1 VSDAATALLV
11 AGATVAALMVVTWLA
26 SLPLRNASIVDLI
39 WGLGFVL
46 VAWAV
51 RLTVDGNSAR
61 QWLLVGMTTL
71 WGLRLSIYLTWRNH
85 GNGED
90 FRYQAMRR
98 RWGARFWWVS
108 LLTVFALQ
116 GVLMW
121 TVSLGVQLGQVP
133 DSPGLGVIAAVGV
146 LVWVVG
152 LAFEAIGDAQ
162 LARFKADPANRGRV
176 MDRGLWRYTRHP
188 NYFGDACVWWGI
200 ALVAAE
206 SGLGAVGI
214 VGAVVMTVLLRRVSG
229 VTLLEKSLTKRRAG
243 YDEYVARTSPFIPR
257 PPRRPSEAGVTS
269 GGPRA
274 SR

>member
-1 VSDAATALLV
+1 MLVAAATI
-11 AGATVAALMVVTWLA
+11 AALMLVTWLV

-61 QWLLVGMTTL
+61 QWLLVAMVTI

-90 FRYQAMRR
+90 YRYQAMRR
-98 RWGARFWWVS
+98 HWGPRFWWVS
-108 LLTVFALQ
+108 LFTVFVLQ

-121 TVSLGVQLGQVP
+121 TVSIGVQLGQVP
-133 DSPGLGVIAAVGV
+133 DTPGLGPLAALGV
-146 LVWVVG
+146 LVWLVG
-152 LAFEAIGDAQ
+152 ITFEAVGDAQ
-162 LARFKADPANRGRV
+162 LARFKGDPANRGKV

-206 SGLGAVGI
+206 SGLGAFGI
-214 VGAVVMTVLLRRVSG
+214 IGAVVMTVLLRRVSG
-229 VTLLEKSLTKRRAG
+229 VTLLEKSLKKRREG
-243 YDEYVARTSPFIPR
+243 YEEYIARTSPFVPR
-257 PPRRPSEAGVTS
+257 PPRTPST
-269 GGPRA
+269 
-274 SR
+274 

>member
-1 VSDAATALLV
+1 MSDAATAMLV
-11 AGATVAALMVVTWLA
+11 AAGTVAALMLLTWLV

-61 QWLLVGMTTL
+61 QWLLVAMVTI

-90 FRYQAMRR
+90 YRYQAMRR
-98 RWGARFWWVS
+98 HWGPRFWWVS
-108 LLTVFALQ
+108 LFTVFVLQ

-121 TVSLGVQLGQVP
+121 TVSIGVQLGQVP
-133 DSPGLGVIAAVGV
+133 DTPGLGPLAALGV
-146 LVWVVG
+146 LVWLVG
-152 LAFEAIGDAQ
+152 ITFEAVGDAQ
-162 LARFKADPANRGRV
+162 LARFKGDPENRGKV

-188 NYFGDACVWWGI
+188 NYFGDACVWWGV

-229 VTLLEKSLTKRRAG
+229 VTLLEKSLKKRREG
-243 YDEYVARTSPFIPR
+243 YEEYIARTSPFIPR
-257 PPRRPSEAGVTS
+257 RPRKTS
-269 GGPRA
+269 A
-274 SR
+274 

>member
-1 VSDAATALLV
+1 MSPTATAMLV
-11 AGATVAALMVVTWLA
+11 AAGTIAALMVLTWLI

-51 RLTVDGNSAR
+51 RLTVEGNGAR
-61 QWLLVGMTTL
+61 QWLLVGMVTV
-71 WGLRLSIYLTWRNH
+71 WGLRLSGYLTWRNH
-85 GNGED
+85 GQGED

-98 RWGARFWWVS
+98 HWGPRFWWVS
-108 LLTVFALQ
+108 LGTVFLLQ

-121 TVSLGVQLGQVP
+121 SVSIGVQLGQVP
-133 DSPGLGVIAAVGV
+133 ATPGLGVLAALGVVVWAVG
-146 LVWVVG
+146 LT
-152 LAFEAIGDAQ
+152 FEAVGDAQ
-162 LARFKADPANRGRV
+162 LARFKADPGNRGRV

-214 VGAVVMTVLLRRVSG
+214 AGAVVMTVLLRRVSG
-229 VTLLEKSLTKRRAG
+229 VTLLEKSLRKRREG
-243 YDEYVARTSPFIPR
+243 YEEYVARTSPFVPR
-257 PPRRPSEAGVTS
+257 PPRRG
-269 GGPRA
+269 
-274 SR
+274 

>member
-1 VSDAATALLV
+1 VSDAATAMLV
-11 AGATVAALMVVTWLA
+11 AAGTVAALMLLTWLV

-61 QWLLVGMTTL
+61 QWLLVAMVTI

-90 FRYQAMRR
+90 YRYQAMRR
-98 RWGARFWWVS
+98 HWGPRFWWVS
-108 LLTVFALQ
+108 LFTVFVLQ

-121 TVSLGVQLGQVP
+121 TVSIGVQLGQVP
-133 DSPGLGVIAAVGV
+133 DTPGLGPLAALGV
-146 LVWVVG
+146 LVWLVG
-152 LAFEAIGDAQ
+152 ITFEAVGDAQ
-162 LARFKADPANRGRV
+162 LARFKGDPENRGKV

-188 NYFGDACVWWGI
+188 NYFGDACVWWGV

-229 VTLLEKSLTKRRAG
+229 VTLLEKSLKKRREG
-243 YDEYVARTSPFIPR
+243 YEEYIARTSPFIPR
-257 PPRRPSEAGVTS
+257 RPRKTS
-269 GGPRA
+269 A
-274 SR
+274 